1 MTELLHGPWP
11 EAPRPP
17 RRLAGRSGSLV
28 GSQPDVR
35 EMEERVA
42 ELRREAVFAVV
53 RQGEIKTRLLP
64 LQERARLV
72 EEDAARALGT
82 GDEGAAR
89 GILAREMPTLVS
101 RDALAQE
108 LLEAQRLTIQ
118 LLKDAV
124 RLQELCRRIA
134 AP

>member
-1 MTELLHGPWP
+1 
-11 EAPRPP
+11 
-17 RRLAGRSGSLV
+17 
-28 GSQPDVR
+28 
-35 EMEERVA
+35 MEHKVA
-42 ELRREAVFAVV
+42 ALRREAVVAVV

-64 LQERARLV
+64 LQEHARAV
-72 EEDAARALGT
+72 EADAARALES

-89 GILAREMPTLVS
+89 GILAREMQTLVS
-101 RDALAQE
+101 RDALARE
-108 LLEAQRLTIQ
+108 LLDAQRRTIQ